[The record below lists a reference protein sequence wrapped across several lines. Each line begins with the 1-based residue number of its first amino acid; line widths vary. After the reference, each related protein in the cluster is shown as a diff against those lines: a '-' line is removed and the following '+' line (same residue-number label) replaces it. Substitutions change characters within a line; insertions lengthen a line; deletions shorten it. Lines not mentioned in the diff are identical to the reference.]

1 MLDFKPDHPPGI
13 PDSSDD
19 PGDVEHE
26 GLTASDSDASDDL
39 DEDTENE
46 YPDIGEEPGNPRT
59 QENPFYKDSDSD
71 GDTDM
76 SDSEEDSADEIS
88 KAADVDDEEDD
99 LIKALKAARQKQ
111 ARNSPPDLK
120 TSEMVTDISFHPE
133 ADIIALG
140 NISGDLSLFSYSNEE
155 NSLMKKLKLS
165 QKSLR
170 GLEFDE
176 SGSSLLTISKDKTFR
191 ILDTETWT
199 VRSKFVKCHDSALYC
214 CASLDPH
221 ISVTGDE
228 DGFVK
233 MWDSRTADTSV
244 MTYKR
249 FDEFVSSFFKM
260 DDSHLIASSGEGT
273 IQSFDLRTRRPDL
286 QSEVYD
292 SELNCLAAVR
302 SGSKLVVGSGAGQL
316 YMFNKDQYGLHSDQF
331 PGHPDGVN
339 AMVAI
344 TDNVLITGCEDGN
357 LRAVHL
363 FPHRFLGVVGQHE
376 QEFPVER
383 LDVNTSGEIIAS
395 ISHDNRVKFWNV
407 AYLEEMDYEK
417 TKKPGVLAKTVIKS
431 KSKKLQALR
440 ESEHQL
446 PSSSRTNKK
455 EFFSGFKED

>member
-1 MLDFKPDHPPGI
+1 MLDFKPDHPGI

-199 VRSKFVKCHDSALYC
+199 VR
-214 CASLDPH
+214 
-221 ISVTGDE
+221 
-228 DGFVK
+228 
-233 MWDSRTADTSV
+233 
-244 MTYKR
+244 
-249 FDEFVSSFFKM
+249 
-260 DDSHLIASSGEGT
+260 
-273 IQSFDLRTRRPDL
+273 
-286 QSEVYD
+286 
-292 SELNCLAAVR
+292 
-302 SGSKLVVGSGAGQL
+302 
-316 YMFNKDQYGLHSDQF
+316 
-331 PGHPDGVN
+331 
-339 AMVAI
+339 
-344 TDNVLITGCEDGN
+344 
-357 LRAVHL
+357 
-363 FPHRFLGVVGQHE
+363 
-376 QEFPVER
+376 
-383 LDVNTSGEIIAS
+383 
-395 ISHDNRVKFWNV
+395 
-407 AYLEEMDYEK
+407 
-417 TKKPGVLAKTVIKS
+417 
-431 KSKKLQALR
+431 
-440 ESEHQL
+440 
-446 PSSSRTNKK
+446 
-455 EFFSGFKED
+455 